1 LQATPAR
8 PTISPPEARHIR
20 DAAWFLIAYVF
31 AMALFFRAPIL
42 SGFDLGFGDRGDS
55 IIEISLL
62 EHWRN
67 VLVHGSTWN
76 LPAYFHPYR
85 DTLGYNDGYFLYGL
99 VYSFWRLFAD
109 PFHADTLN
117 ILTFKTI
124 GFVGAYALVARSLG
138 WERPIAILVAIL
150 FTVAS
155 GLALRAGNAQLN
167 AIGLLPLVAMLA
179 IGVIRAERA
188 GRRGRAAALGAAF
201 AALMAAWL
209 LTAYYMAWFTI
220 LFMGIL
226 SLCWLWQTGQIAP
239 RKALALVRRHIA
251 LLTVTGTVFSLCILP
266 FLIVYIA
273 KLTETGGHGYM
284 ISPLVTPIDL
294 INVGPG
300 NYVWGWIFRALE
312 ALFRAVVPAG
322 SNLPT
327 RWLRGEHETGFSL
340 LLFALAI
347 VALHRVLG
355 SNNGQP
361 RAGAELRSFALAI
374 LISWALT
381 LQLWILSPW
390 ALVHFLVPGAGGI
403 RIVLRYQLFLVL
415 PVLLLIFAVFRA
427 RAMRLLRTSPLLAG
441 GIAAFLVAEQLSAE
455 PVAELSRA
463 RQIAD
468 LWRVPAPPAGCRSFY
483 VVLARTAEVVPQK
496 AGNALAASKGGGNG
510 VYPHNVDAMLLAQLW
525 RVPTIN
531 GFSTFNPPGW
541 DFADSTLPDYDRRVL
556 AYARAHGLAG
566 LCRLD
571 MRRPDPWSLAIR

>member
-1 LQATPAR
+1 MQATSAR
-8 PTISPPEARHIR
+8 PTTSRPGLSRFLNI
-20 DAAWFLIAYVF
+20 AAFLIAYAA
-31 AMALFFRAPIL
+31 AMLLFFRAPIL

-76 LPAYFHPYR
+76 LPAYFHPYG

-117 ILTFKTI
+117 IFTFKTI
-124 GFVGAYALVARSLG
+124 GFVGAYALVSRSLG
-138 WERPIAILVAIL
+138 WEKPVAILVAIL

-167 AIGLLPLVAMLA
+167 SIGLLPIVAMLVLGA
-179 IGVIRAERA
+179 ITAERA
-188 GRRGRAAALGAAF
+188 GRHRRAAAFGGAF

-209 LTAYYMAWFTI
+209 LTSYYMAWFTI

-226 SLCWLWQTGQIAP
+226 ASCWLWQSGQIAP
-239 RKALALVRRHIA
+239 RRALALIRRHVIVLA
-251 LLTVTGTVFSLCILP
+251 ATGSVFALCIGP
-266 FLIVYIA
+266 FLVVYIA

-284 ISPLVTPIDL
+284 ISPLVTPVDL

-300 NYVWGWIFRALE
+300 NYVWGWIFQILE
-312 ALFRAVVPAG
+312 ALFRAVVPTG
-322 SNLPT
+322 STLPT

-340 LLFALAI
+340 LLFALTI
-347 VALHRVLG
+347 LALHRVLG
-355 SNNGQP
+355 RNPGYP
-361 RAGAELRSFALAI
+361 RPGTELRVFALAV
-374 LISWALT
+374 LIGWALT
-381 LQLWILSPW
+381 LQLWFLSPW

-415 PVLLLIFAVFRA
+415 PVLLLVFAVFRE
-427 RAMRLLRTSPLLAG
+427 RAIRLLHASPWLAA
-441 GIAAFLVAEQLSAE
+441 GIAIFLVAEQISAE
-455 PVAELSRA
+455 PVTELSRA

-468 LWRVPAPPAGCRSFY
+468 LWHIPAPPAGCRSFY
-483 VVLARTAEVVPQK
+483 VVLARTSEEVPRK
-496 AGNALAASKGGGNG
+496 AGNALAVSPGGGNG

-541 DFADSTLPDYDRRVL
+541 DFANSTSPDYDARVL
-556 AYARAHGLAG
+556 AYARAHRLQG

-571 MRRPDPWSLAIR
+571 MRRPTPWSRPFG